1 MSVIA
6 FNPCIT
12 CGACCAFYRASFYWT
27 EASPAAGGSVP
38 PELTEQLTPFMAVMK
53 GTNSSKPRCICLH
66 GNIGEQVHCNIYPQR
81 SSVCRDFN
89 YSGQH
94 GLPDERCEKARA
106 AWGLPPLCPPS
117 PIEPDRPI
125 KPQAA

>member
-6 FNPCIT
+6 LNPCIA

-27 EASPAAGGSVP
+27 EAAPDAGGTVP
-38 PELTEQLTPFMAVMK
+38 PELTERLTPFMAVMK
-53 GTNSSKPRCICLH
+53 GTHSSKPRCICLQ

-81 SSVCRDFN
+81 ASVCRDFN
-89 YSGQH
+89 YSGQD
-94 GLPDERCEKARA
+94 GQPDERCEKARA

-117 PIEPDRPI
+117 PVEPDQPI
-125 KPQAA
+125 KPKAA